1 MSFHSSFR
9 WQARVVTEPGSEYA
23 MTRAP
28 CISIV
33 VYVSL
38 DHDIQHRSIYST
50 DSTITHCVGSLE
62 ARKVQR
68 VGYST
73 LTVSLPREWVEDVK
87 LKAGDIVSIKREDD
101 GSLKLIPGTEHKREE
116 IKDCIVNADLCT
128 SPNLLTRVITANYIL
143 GHDTIQIATKD
154 ELKKGHLEE
163 IRTTTQRLTGLSI
176 VEQTLKQVTLQSF
189 VDPTRF
195 PIYGLM
201 RRLHIIISSMVDVSI
216 KALVERRPE
225 LAAEVTHMEEES
237 DRIYWLIVRQL
248 LLAIRDR
255 SVGTK
260 IGIES
265 PLHIAGNRV
274 VAKTLEEMAD
284 SAENVAIEVL
294 DLNDRE
300 VASEAILNEI
310 AKFGNQ
316 VIKISDHSMKALLTG
331 DISLSNE
338 AVEMVETA
346 ENDERKLTQKVL
358 AHVRDVGVAASLRII
373 VWNLAQISK
382 YCRIVG
388 EVTINRILE
397 KPSAICDYLPV
408 PEGKTT

>member
-1 MSFHSSFR
+1 M
-9 WQARVVTEPGSEYA
+9 
-23 MTRAP
+23 
-28 CISIV
+28 
-33 VYVSL
+33 
-38 DHDIQHRSIYST
+38 
-50 DSTITHCVGSLE
+50 E

-73 LTVSLPREWVEDVK
+73 LTVSLPRDWVEDVK

-116 IKDCIVNADLCT
+116 IKNCVVNADLCN
-128 SPNLLTRVITANYIL
+128 SNNLLTRVITGNYIL
-143 GHDTIQIATKD
+143 GHDTIQIVAKD
-154 ELKKGHLEE
+154 ELKRNHLEE
-163 IRTTTQRLTGLSI
+163 IRATTQRLTGLSI
-176 VEQTLKQVTLQSF
+176 VEQTLKQITLQSF

-201 RRLHIIISSMVDVSI
+201 RRLHIIISSMVDASV

-225 LAAEVTHMEEES
+225 LATEVSHMEEES

-255 SVGTK
+255 SVGSK

-265 PLHIAGNRV
+265 PLHIPGNRV

-284 SAENVAIEVL
+284 AAENVAKEVL
-294 DLNDRE
+294 ALEEHDI
-300 VASEAILNEI
+300 ASDTILNEI
-310 AKFGNQ
+310 SKFSNQ
-316 VIKISDHSMKALLTG
+316 VIKISEQSIRGLLTG
-331 DISLSNE
+331 EINLANG
-338 AVEMVETA
+338 AVEMVEDA

-358 AHVRDVGVAASLRII
+358 THVKDAAVAASLRII
-373 VWNLAQISK
+373 VWNLGQIAK
-382 YCRIVG
+382 FCRMIG

-397 KPSAICDYLPV
+397 KPSEICEYMPLQ
-408 PEGKTT
+408 EARAS

>member
-1 MSFHSSFR
+1 M
-9 WQARVVTEPGSEYA
+9 
-23 MTRAP
+23 
-28 CISIV
+28 
-33 VYVSL
+33 
-38 DHDIQHRSIYST
+38 
-50 DSTITHCVGSLE
+50 E

-73 LTVSLPREWVEDVK
+73 LTVSLPRDWVEDVK

-116 IKDCIVNADLCT
+116 IKNCVVNADLCN
-128 SPNLLTRVITANYIL
+128 SNNLLTRVITGNYIL
-143 GHDTIQIATKD
+143 GHDTIQIVAKD
-154 ELKKGHLEE
+154 ELKRNHLEE
-163 IRTTTQRLTGLSI
+163 IRATTQRLTGLSI
-176 VEQTLKQVTLQSF
+176 VEQTLKQITLQSF

-201 RRLHIIISSMVDVSI
+201 RRLHIIISSMVDASV

-225 LAAEVTHMEEES
+225 LATEVSHMEEES

-255 SVGTK
+255 SVGSK

-265 PLHIAGNRV
+265 PLHIPGNRV

-284 SAENVAIEVL
+284 AAENIAKEVL
-294 DLNDRE
+294 ALEEHDI
-300 VASEAILNEI
+300 ASDTILNEI
-310 AKFGNQ
+310 SKFSNQ
-316 VIKISDHSMKALLTG
+316 VIKISEQSIRGLLTG
-331 DISLSNE
+331 EINLANG
-338 AVEMVETA
+338 AVEMVEDA

-358 AHVRDVGVAASLRII
+358 THVKDAAVAASLRII
-373 VWNLAQISK
+373 VWNLGQIAK
-382 YCRIVG
+382 FCRMIG

-397 KPSAICDYLPV
+397 KPSEICEYMPLQ
-408 PEGKTT
+408 EAKAS

>member
-1 MSFHSSFR
+1 M
-9 WQARVVTEPGSEYA
+9 
-23 MTRAP
+23 
-28 CISIV
+28 
-33 VYVSL
+33 
-38 DHDIQHRSIYST
+38 
-50 DSTITHCVGSLE
+50 E

-73 LTVSLPREWVEDVK
+73 LTVSLPRDWVEDVK

-116 IKDCIVNADLCT
+116 VKNCIVNADLCN
-128 SPNLLTRVITANYIL
+128 SNNLLTRVITANYIL
-143 GHDTIQIATKD
+143 GHDTIQVVAKD
-154 ELKKGHLEE
+154 ELKRAHLEE
-163 IRTTTQRLTGLSI
+163 IRATTQRLTGLSI
-176 VEQTLKQVTLQSF
+176 VEQTLKQITLQSF

-201 RRLHIIISSMVDVSI
+201 RRLHIIISSMLDVSV

-225 LAAEVTHMEEES
+225 LASEVAHMEEES

-255 SVGTK
+255 SVGSK

-284 SAENVAIEVL
+284 SAESIAKEVL
-294 DLNDRE
+294 AMKDRDIDGDVILND
-300 VASEAILNEI
+300 I
-310 AKFGNQ
+310 AKFAAQ
-316 VIKISDHSMKALLTG
+316 VTKISDHSIKALLTSE
-331 DISLSNE
+331 IKLANE
-338 AVEMVETA
+338 AVEMVQTA

-358 AHVRDVGVAASLRII
+358 THVKDVTAAVSLRTI
-373 VWNLAQISK
+373 VWNLGQISK
-382 YCRIVG
+382 YCRMIG
-388 EVTINRILE
+388 EVTINRIME
-397 KPSAICDYLPV
+397 KPSAICEYLPL
-408 PEGKTT
+408 PEAREN

>member
-1 MSFHSSFR
+1 
-9 WQARVVTEPGSEYA
+9 
-23 MTRAP
+23 
-28 CISIV
+28 
-33 VYVSL
+33 
-38 DHDIQHRSIYST
+38 
-50 DSTITHCVGSLE
+50 LE

-116 IKDCIVNADLCT
+116 VRDCIVNADLCA

-143 GHDTIQIATKD
+143 GHDTIQIVAKD
-154 ELKKGHLEE
+154 ELKRAHLDE
-163 IRTTTQRLTGLSI
+163 IRATTQRLTGLSI
-176 VEQTLKQVTLQSF
+176 VEQTLKQITLQSF

-201 RRLHIIISSMVDVSI
+201 RRLHIIINSMVDVSI

-248 LLAIRDR
+248 LLSIRDR
-255 SVGTK
+255 SVGAK

-284 SAENVAIEVL
+284 SAENIAIEVVAL
-294 DLNDRE
+294 KDRE
-300 VASEAILNEI
+300 IGSEAILNDI
-310 AKFGNQ
+310 AKFGTQ
-316 VIKISDHSMKALLTG
+316 VIKISDHSIKALLTG

-338 AVEMVETA
+338 AVEMVETS
-346 ENDERKLTQKVL
+346 ENDERKLSQKVL
-358 AHVRDVGVAASLRII
+358 AYVKDVAVAASLRII

-382 YCRIVG
+382 YCRMVG

-397 KPSAICDYLPV
+397 KPSAICEYLPV
-408 PEGKTT
+408 PEGKVT

>member
-1 MSFHSSFR
+1 MLNL
-9 WQARVVTEPGSEYA
+9 YA
-23 MTRAP
+23 GVP
-28 CISIV
+28 
-33 VYVSL
+33 
-38 DHDIQHRSIYST
+38 
-50 DSTITHCVGSLE
+50 SLE

-101 GSLKLIPGTEHKREE
+101 GSLKLIPGTERKSEE
-116 IKDCIVNADLCT
+116 VRNCVVNADLCNAD
-128 SPNLLTRVITANYIL
+128 NLLTRVITANYIL
-143 GHDTIQIATKD
+143 GHDTIQIIAKD
-154 ELKKGHLEE
+154 ELKKQHLEE

-176 VEQTLKQVTLQSF
+176 VEQTLRQVTLQSF

-201 RRLHIIISSMVDVSI
+201 RRLHIILSSMLEVSI
-216 KALVERRPE
+216 KALVEKRPD
-225 LAAEVTHMEEES
+225 LALEVSHMEEES

-265 PLHIAGNRV
+265 PLHIPGNRV

-284 SAENVAIEVL
+284 SAENIANEVIAIK
-294 DLNDRE
+294 DRE
-300 VASEAILNEI
+300 VVSETILGDVG
-310 AKFGNQ
+310 KFAAE
-316 VIKISDHSMKALLTG
+316 VARISEQSMKGLLTG
-331 DISLSNE
+331 DIRMSND
-338 AVEMVETA
+338 AVEKVQRA
-346 ENDERKLTQKVL
+346 ENEERKLTQKVL
-358 AHVRDVGVAASLRII
+358 TYVREVNTAVSLRTI
-373 VWNLAQISK
+373 VLNLGQINK
-382 YCRIVG
+382 YCRIIG

-397 KPSAICDYLPV
+397 KSTDICDYV
-408 PEGKTT
+408 PLAEVKATN

>member
-1 MSFHSSFR
+1 M
-9 WQARVVTEPGSEYA
+9 
-23 MTRAP
+23 
-28 CISIV
+28 
-33 VYVSL
+33 
-38 DHDIQHRSIYST
+38 
-50 DSTITHCVGSLE
+50 E

-101 GSLKLIPGTEHKREE
+101 GSLKLIPGPEHKQEE
-116 IKDCIVNADLCT
+116 VKNCTVNSDLCN
-128 SPNLLTRVITANYIL
+128 SSNLLPRVITWNYIL
-143 GHDTIQIATKD
+143 GHDTIRIVAKD
-154 ELKKGHLEE
+154 ELKRSHLEE
-163 IRTTTQRLTGLSI
+163 IRATTQRLTGLSI

-201 RRLHIIISSMVDVSI
+201 RRLHIIINSMLEVSM
-216 KALVERRPE
+216 KALIERRPE

-248 LLAIRDR
+248 LLAIKDR

-284 SAENVAIEVL
+284 SAENIAIEVIAL
-294 DLNDRE
+294 KDKD
-300 VASEAILNEI
+300 VASEALLNDI
-310 AKFGNQ
+310 AKFALQ
-316 VIKISDHSMKALLTG
+316 VTKVSDLSVKALLTG
-331 DISLSNE
+331 DVALSNE
-338 AVEMVETA
+338 SIEMVEAT
-346 ENDERKLTQKVL
+346 ENDERKLSQRV
-358 AHVRDVGVAASLRII
+358 VASAKDPSIAANLRII
-373 VWNLAQISK
+373 VWNLGQISK
-382 YCRIVG
+382 YCRMIG
-388 EVTINRILE
+388 EITINRILE
-397 KPSAICDYLPV
+397 KPSLICDYSPI
-408 PEGKTT
+408 PEGKAS